1 MGRIR
6 YTVTRIIKR
15 KMLHIVTTKY
25 FVLAV
30 EKPFSCDLRVFSE
43 ISKLP
48 TMFFFL
54 IITTRMNHITNPRI
68 TVSSICLYYDFK

>member
-48 TMFFFL
+48 TMFFF
-54 IITTRMNHITNPRI
+54 
-68 TVSSICLYYDFK
+68 F

>member
-48 TMFFFL
+48 TMFFF
-54 IITTRMNHITNPRI
+54 NHNHTNESYHQSQNNSQQHLF
-68 TVSSICLYYDFK
+68 VL